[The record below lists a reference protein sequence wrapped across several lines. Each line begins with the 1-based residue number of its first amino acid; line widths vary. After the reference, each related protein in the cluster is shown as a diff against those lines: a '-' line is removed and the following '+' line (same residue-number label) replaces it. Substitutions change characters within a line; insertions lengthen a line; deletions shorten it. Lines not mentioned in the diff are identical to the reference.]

1 MPYVTLRDGNR
12 LHVRVI
18 GRGQPVL
25 MLHGM
30 GMEGAHWLPFVLPFL
45 ARYRF
50 YLPDMRGA
58 GRSRALN
65 YNQPDIFRNLAE
77 DTEDVIRQLRLQDFL
92 LVGYSLGGSTAL
104 HLLREHGFHGV
115 RRYLHID
122 QSPWV
127 GRGDD
132 WRHGL
137 RGDEQEAF
145 FAGLREIEAQLAR
158 HPAVTHLRELP
169 PADLRVV
176 AEKLAH
182 AFAPVFGGTGLDRVM
197 TAIARIPPLFARI
210 FPLDNIADL
219 RATLNAYLSGG
230 HDYRD
235 DLRGCD
241 TPVTVFV
248 GMDSPLYAPSGQM
261 QIAALVRDGRVVRFE
276 RSGHVPLVNEPLK
289 FTRELGR
296 FLRGG

>member
-30 GMEGAHWLPFVLPFL
+30 GMEGAHWLPFVLPYI

-50 YLPDMRGA
+50 YLPDLRGA
-58 GRSRALN
+58 GKSRELN

-77 DTEDVIRQLRLQDFL
+77 DTEDVIRQLQLQDFL

-127 GRGDD
+127 GSGDD

-137 RGDEQEAF
+137 GGEGQAALF
-145 FAGLREIEAQLAR
+145 LVLREIDAQLAR
-158 HPAVTHLRELP
+158 HPAAKHLRDLP
-169 PADLRVV
+169 TEDLR
-176 AEKLAH
+176 ALAQRL
-182 AFAPVFGGTGLDRVM
+182 AQVFAPMFAGTALDRVM
-197 TAIARIPPLFARI
+197 SAVARAPALFARI
-210 FPLDNIADL
+210 FPLANIADL

-261 QIAALVRDGRVVRFE
+261 QIASLVRDGRVVRFN
-276 RSGHVPLVNEPLK
+276 RSGHEPLVNEPLK
-289 FTRELGR
+289 FILELGR
-296 FLRGG
+296 FLRGA